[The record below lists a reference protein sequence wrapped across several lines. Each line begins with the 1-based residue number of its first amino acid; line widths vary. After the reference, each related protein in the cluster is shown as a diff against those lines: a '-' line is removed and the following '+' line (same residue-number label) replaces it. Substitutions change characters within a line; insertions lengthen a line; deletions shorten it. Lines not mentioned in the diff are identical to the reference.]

1 MISKK
6 YHLFLDETG
15 DHGLSFIDKN
25 FPLFLL
31 AGCLFEDEE
40 LKNIEKVINDFK
52 KEFFETN
59 EVILHSR
66 NIRKCEG
73 AFQILFDLEVKK
85 KFYEQLDKIIS
96 EANFTIIG
104 SGVNKK
110 NHIKKYGKGAKDPYA
125 LSLSFIMERLIFCLD
140 KKGIDAIVNIRIEKR
155 GKTED
160 QQLLNQ
166 YNKILDKGTYYVSSE
181 RLRNR
186 ISNFE
191 SFFKKDNIIGLQIAD
206 LCAYPLARHILNPK
220 QPYPPFDIIKDKI
233 YCDGKG
239 NYDGYGLKV
248 FP

>member
-1 MISKK
+1 MNSKK

-15 DHGLSFIDKN
+15 DHGLSFVDKN

-31 AGCLFEDEE
+31 AGCLFEDGRLKKVEE
-40 LKNIEKVINDFK
+40 TINSFK
-52 KEFFETN
+52 KEFFGTN

-66 NIRKCEG
+66 SIRKCEG

-85 KFYEQLDKIIS
+85 KFYERLDKIIS
-96 EANFTIIG
+96 EAEFTIIG
-104 SGVNKK
+104 SGVNKEE
-110 NHIKKYGKGAKDPYA
+110 HIKKYGKGAKDPYA
-125 LSLSFIMERLIFCLD
+125 LSMSFIMERLIFCLD
-140 KKGIDAIVNIRIEKR
+140 KKGADTTVDIKIEKR

-181 RLRNR
+181 RLKNR

-191 SFFKKDNIIGLQIAD
+191 SFFKKDNIIGLQVAD

-239 NYDGYGLKV
+239 NYDGYGLKI

>member
-1 MISKK
+1 MNSNK
-6 YHLFLDETG
+6 YSLFLDETG
-15 DHGLSFIDKN
+15 DHGLSFVDKN

-31 AGCLFEDEE
+31 AGCLFENAE
-40 LKNIEKVINDFK
+40 LTKTEKEINDFK
-52 KEFFETN
+52 IEFFGTTEI
-59 EVILHSR
+59 ILHSR
-66 NIRKCEG
+66 SIRKCEG
-73 AFQILFDLEVKK
+73 VFQILFDLEVKK
-85 KFYEQLDKIIS
+85 NFYERLNKIIS
-96 EANFTIIG
+96 EVNFTIIG
-104 SGVNKK
+104 SGVNKED
-110 NHIKKYGKGAKDPYA
+110 HIKKYGKGAKDPYT

-140 KKGIDAIVNIRIEKR
+140 NKGTNTTVDIKIEKR

-181 RLRNR
+181 RFKNR

-206 LCAYPLARHILNPK
+206 LCAYPLARHILNSK
-220 QPYPPFDIIKDKI
+220 QPYPPFDIIKAKI

-239 NYDGYGLKV
+239 NYDGYGFKV